1 MQSPCSSW
9 NALIKRSDTGDKRKH
24 VQVVSCDSGQ
34 VRVMLQD
41 TTVKVRGVEMTGGT
55 LRSCAGLSRLA
66 HTDGEMMVALSSL
79 PSYTI
84 SEHRDEL
91 RGNGARDSPSP
102 IGHWLLV
109 MSLFQHS
116 TGVAL
121 EIPGG

>member
-1 MQSPCSSW
+1 M
-9 NALIKRSDTGDKRKH
+9 
-24 VQVVSCDSGQ
+24 QVVSCDSGQ

-55 LRSCAGLSRLA
+55 LRSLDAGLSRLA

-91 RGNGARDSPSP
+91 RGNGARDSPLP
-102 IGHWLLV
+102 HWALAAGNVLV
-109 MSLFQHS
+109 PTLHGGGPGNPWWMRKQKAW
-116 TGVAL
+116 AL
-121 EIPGG
+121 C